1 MCAKCS
7 AKQLLTVSGSVVIF
21 PSISKAGG
29 RLGTNFPEIF
39 QIFSHIINKGVLELI
54 LDTSFC
60 FFNGPSQHCPVSFIG
75 NRVFIISVPMK
86 MSQ

>member
-7 AKQLLTVSGSVVIF
+7 AKQLLTISGSVVIC

-39 QIFSHIINKGVLELI
+39 LIFFHIIDKGVLELT
-54 LDTSFC
+54 LDTKFDQDCHFASLMALLNIALFLL
-60 FFNGPSQHCPVSFIG
+60 
-75 NRVFIISVPMK
+75 
-86 MSQ
+86 